1 MWASK
6 EASALVQGRAR
17 EGSNQVRAMVRE
29 LSVGAILELLA
40 LPVVQ
45 VAKDALRLIKTAS
58 KQKAEARQ
66 TAGATWI
73 LSFAT

>member
-1 MWASK
+1 MSRGGVAGLVWASK
-6 EASALVQGRAR
+6 EASALARGRAR

-29 LSVGAILELLA
+29 LSVGEILELLA

-45 VAKDALRLIKTAS
+45 VAKDALRLTKTAS

-66 TAGATWI
+66 TT
-73 LSFAT
+73 